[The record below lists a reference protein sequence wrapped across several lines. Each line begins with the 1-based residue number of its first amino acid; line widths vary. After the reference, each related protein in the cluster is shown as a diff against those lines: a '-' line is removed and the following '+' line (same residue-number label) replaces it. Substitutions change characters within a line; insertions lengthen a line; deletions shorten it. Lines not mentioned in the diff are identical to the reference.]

1 MNEPNASNAA
11 TSLAASERIA
21 ALVRSRASQ
30 NLISWLTA
38 MAVATTFYL
47 TGVGVAGRDGLAIG
61 ILSGLLGTAIVS
73 VTAMFLS
80 TSVVGS
86 REQMRR
92 WRRSVLAW
100 MLALGAALGVG
111 LPLFPGLLW
120 YWAPVAILSAVPLM
134 IGIALESRE

>member
-1 MNEPNASNAA
+1 MNEPNRSAAA

-21 ALVRSRASQ
+21 ALVRSRTSQ
-30 NLISWLTA
+30 NLIAWLAA

-61 ILSGLLGTAIVS
+61 ILSGVLGTAIVS

-80 TSVVGS
+80 TSVVAS

-92 WRRSVLAW
+92 WRRTVLAW
-100 MLALGAALGVG
+100 LLVLAAALGVG
-111 LPLFPGLLW
+111 LPLFAGQLW
-120 YWAPVAILSAVPLM
+120 YWVPVAIASAVPLM